1 MLNPQDYGNPVAMTN
16 ERINKAGNIDRYAT
30 LQFIWDIAA
39 PLQLVV
45 RGNVRAGSGE
55 SNFFNPPVYT
65 LGGDLY
71 DGEGGRAASN
81 YANVT
86 FDGYLTYTKTRSEE
100 RRVGKECVSTCRSR
114 WSPSH

>member
-30 LQFIWDIAA
+30 LQFNWDIAA

-86 FDGYLTYTKTRSEE
+86 FDGRSEE

-114 WSPSH
+114 WSRYH